1 MINNALKKLISVK
14 TENILFILYVFY
26 MIINISKS
34 KQGFLIASCILHLVL
49 LIGVYLTTR
58 LIRQDVKQ
66 YVYNM
71 DQIKLIDIKA
81 IKKEIFIKVFNL
93 LPTTAQIKYIKPF
106 LNNSN

>member
-1 MINNALKKLISVK
+1 MINNVLKKLVSIK

-34 KQGFLIASCILHLVL
+34 HQDFIIASCVLHSVL

-93 LPTTAQIKYIKPF
+93 LPTTAQIKYNSF
-106 LNNSN
+106 LNNSI

>member
-1 MINNALKKLISVK
+1 MINKALKKLVSIK

-34 KQGFLIASCILHLVL
+34 NPSFIIASCILHINV
-49 LIGVYLTTR
+49 LIGVYITTY
-58 LIRQDVKQ
+58 LIRQDVKK

-93 LPTTAQIKYIKPF
+93 LPTTAKIKYTSF
-106 LNNSN
+106 LNNSI